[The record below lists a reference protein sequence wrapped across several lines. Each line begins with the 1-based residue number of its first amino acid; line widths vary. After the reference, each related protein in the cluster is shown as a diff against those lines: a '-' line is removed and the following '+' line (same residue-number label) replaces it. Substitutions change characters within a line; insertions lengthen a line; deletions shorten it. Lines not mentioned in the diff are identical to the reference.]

1 MNGYQ
6 TSERI
11 SLITRSNVVHFE
23 FQKMGSRKF
32 ENNFCWKIKNGPSK
46 QGASKA
52 HISSDFQ
59 VLGCGKFFYQYGA
72 GHFTLTVYPAMSH
85 DFALCIPELQDSVDS
100 FAEIRDFVNANMK

>member
-72 GHFTLTVYPAMSH
+72 GHFSTGHVIDTM
-85 DFALCIPELQDSVDS
+85 E
-100 FAEIRDFVNANMK
+100 R